1 MAEKKTA
8 KKAAPKKQS
17 ELLPFDE
24 LPIVVKRNRNL
35 LYEYI
40 RTGELPNE
48 SSPFL
53 LIIFFYYMVNNLC
66 GLV

>member
-8 KKAAPKKQS
+8 KKATKKTD

-24 LPIVVKRNRNL
+24 LPVIVKRNRKN

-40 RTGELPNE
+40 RTGELP
-48 SSPFL
+48 
-53 LIIFFYYMVNNLC
+53 
-66 GLV
+66 